1 MNEKTRNE
9 IVAVLKRQ
17 GRGDLATVMAGTI
30 IGTLA
35 REIEQGSK
43 RLVDNLKRLD
53 KVVGTDD
60 KLAIQ
65 DAAGRALEEAQKLET
80 WFKHTRRTVEPYDT
94 GKKYGKKR

>member
-35 REIEQGSK
+35 WTSGS
-43 RLVDNLKRLD
+43 
-53 KVVGTDD
+53 
-60 KLAIQ
+60 
-65 DAAGRALEEAQKLET
+65 
-80 WFKHTRRTVEPYDT
+80 
-94 GKKYGKKR
+94 